1 MHKKIKEES
10 ELLHSDETTMQ
21 CNQEEGRK
29 ASSNSYM
36 WVLRSGELEERK
48 GIIFKYS
55 PSRSEKT
62 AQEYIKETYNIDS
75 TYSDD
80 DDTIYIWTENLNENL
95 NLAAAREYIEQEIG
109 LEMVNVIYGKK
120 Q

>member
-1 MHKKIKEES
+1 MDNNENVKHFVES
-10 ELLHSDETTMQ
+10 FVKFDE
-21 CNQEEGRK
+21 NVK
-29 ASSNSYM
+29 A
-36 WVLRSGELEERK
+36 
-48 GIIFKYS
+48 
-55 PSRSEKT
+55 

-75 TYSDD
+75 TYSDE

-109 LEMVNVIYGKK
+109 LEMVNVIYDKK

>member
-1 MHKKIKEES
+1 MDNNENNENVKHFVES
-10 ELLHSDETTMQ
+10 FVKFDE
-21 CNQEEGRK
+21 NVK
-29 ASSNSYM
+29 A
-36 WVLRSGELEERK
+36 V
-48 GIIFKYS
+48 
-55 PSRSEKT
+55 
-62 AQEYIKETYNIDS
+62 QEYIKETYNIDS

-95 NLAAAREYIEQEIG
+95 SLAAAREYIEEEIG

>member
-1 MHKKIKEES
+1 MDNNENVKHFVES
-10 ELLHSDETTMQ
+10 FVKFDE
-21 CNQEEGRK
+21 NVK
-29 ASSNSYM
+29 A
-36 WVLRSGELEERK
+36 
-48 GIIFKYS
+48 
-55 PSRSEKT
+55 
-62 AQEYIKETYNIDS
+62 AQEDIKETYNIDS

-95 NLAAAREYIEQEIG
+95 SLAAAREYIEQEIG

>member
-1 MHKKIKEES
+1 MDNNENVKHFVES
-10 ELLHSDETTMQ
+10 FVKFDEKV
-21 CNQEEGRK
+21 K
-29 ASSNSYM
+29 A
-36 WVLRSGELEERK
+36 
-48 GIIFKYS
+48 
-55 PSRSEKT
+55 

-75 TYSDD
+75 TYSDE

>member
-1 MHKKIKEES
+1 MENNENVKHFVES
-10 ELLHSDETTMQ
+10 FVKFDE
-21 CNQEEGRK
+21 NVK
-29 ASSNSYM
+29 A
-36 WVLRSGELEERK
+36 
-48 GIIFKYS
+48 
-55 PSRSEKT
+55 

-95 NLAAAREYIEQEIG
+95 SLAAAREYIEQEIG
-109 LEMVNVIYGKK
+109 LEMINVIYGKK